1 MAETEEQP
9 ALRTDGQSP
18 VVTFKK
24 RNAKA
29 KGRIRERPA
38 IVQAASDSDDS
49 SSSGDEAGRRVKRR
63 KNNSGVITAT
73 TAKDKSTS
81 NIDLYSTVFTADRN
95 AAITNTNDATKS
107 VNWYDE
113 DPKVPPARSVGPVK
127 ASSNVRTIT
136 VTDFAPDVCKDYKQ
150 TGFCG
155 FGE

>member
-9 ALRTDGQSP
+9 ALPADGQLP

-38 IVQAASDSDDS
+38 IVQAASDSDS
-49 SSSGDEAGRRVKRR
+49 SSSGDESGRRVKRR
-63 KNNSGVITAT
+63 KNNSSVITAS
-73 TAKDKSTS
+73 TAKDKSAS
-81 NIDLYSTVFTADRN
+81 DKDLYATVFTADRN

-113 DPKVPPARSVGPVK
+113 DPKVTPARSVGPVK